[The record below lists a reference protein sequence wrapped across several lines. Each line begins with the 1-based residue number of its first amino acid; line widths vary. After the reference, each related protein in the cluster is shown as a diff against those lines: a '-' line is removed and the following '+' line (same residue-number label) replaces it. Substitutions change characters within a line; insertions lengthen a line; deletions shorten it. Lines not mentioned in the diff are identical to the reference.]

1 MGGILIQSNPKAFS
15 FLLDEFSSENI
26 NSRSEFRNKM
36 LIPFL
41 YPLKTPIYLF
51 MQLLLFLWQYFLSS
65 ISSWHAKG
73 SLVFDLSI
81 RKQALQPCF
90 VALFFFDLGKWQE
103 CVEKSQKFMFP
114 LINKWKGQLTS
125 FSLTSGT
132 FYLKRIREKKI

>member
-26 NSRSEFRNKM
+26 NSGSEFRNKM

-73 SLVFDLSI
+73 SLVFDLLHLYLYTLPPHLLLWILSPSPKTNLLLI
-81 RKQALQPCF
+81 HGISFL
-90 VALFFFDLGKWQE
+90 LLLYH
-103 CVEKSQKFMFP
+103 QKF
-114 LINKWKGQLTS
+114 S
-125 FSLTSGT
+125 SLLNISH
-132 FYLKRIREKKI
+132 